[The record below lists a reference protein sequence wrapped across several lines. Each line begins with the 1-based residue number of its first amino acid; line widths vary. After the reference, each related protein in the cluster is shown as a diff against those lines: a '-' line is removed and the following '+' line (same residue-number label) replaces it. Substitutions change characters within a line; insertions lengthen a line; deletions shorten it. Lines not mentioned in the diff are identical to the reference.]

1 MKARGRFGRVLSLFS
16 KQSTLFMQQ
25 SEFILDLD
33 LCDSINSH
41 DQGLFIDCVV
51 TQNNSLVID
60 IGTLCFKFWSLL
72 LQIESVCLFVCLSTC
87 LSSLSVKPIYS
98 DEIKVGLIQY
108 QDLQLVIFPL
118 LLDLLAPD
126 GKKKW

>member
-25 SEFILDLD
+25 SEFILDFD

-60 IGTLCFKFWSLL
+60 IGTLCLF
-72 LQIESVCLFVCLSTC
+72 VCLFVCLSTC

-98 DEIKVGLIQY
+98 DQIKVGLIQY